1 LKESGHVGAAE
12 MAYRRS
18 LSLSPDTADTHL
30 HLGHVLKLQGRMDEA
45 ATAYLR
51 SAVLDPALCHPRDES
66 IGLGWTRERI
76 EQSLRASA
84 SANSGVP
91 GGG

>member
-51 SAVLDPALCHPRDES
+51 SAVLDPALCHPRDEL

-76 EQSLRASA
+76 ERAVRASA
-84 SANSGVP
+84 SATSGVP